1 MNEKR
6 KSTDAIS
13 DMNQM
18 LELSGKDFKP
28 DIIKMCLHAI
38 ANYFKQEIK
47 NERNPSIEIEA
58 ILKKDPNGN

>member
-28 DIIKMCLHAI
+28 DIIKMHSHAI

-47 NERNPSIEIEA
+47 NERNPIIEIEA